1 MFVTIKKEV
10 SLEILFNLLT
20 SAFEGGSNYWIE
32 RAEKT
37 KRPKPEDI
45 YTEDNGLSPNVYL
58 QNIPL
63 SKGGEVT
70 VFDCEAEDEQGNQAS
85 YKLNLA
91 TLKKGIQVMAEKYP
105 KHFADAMDLEN
116 GCGDA
121 DTGDCFLQ
129 CCCFGEV
136 IYG

>member
-1 MFVTIKKEV
+1 MKVTIKKEV

-20 SAFEGGSNYWIE
+20 AAFEGGSNYWVGF
-32 RAEKT
+32 ADVT
-37 KRPKPEDI
+37 SHPKHEDR
-45 YTEDNGLSPNVYL
+45 YKNDLGGCWV
-58 QNIPL
+58 QDIPL
-63 SKGGEVT
+63 SPGGELMIC
-70 VFDCEAEDEQGNQAS
+70 DSEDEGKR
-85 YKLNLA
+85 YPLNLE
-91 TLKKGIQVMAEKYP
+91 TLQKGIQVMAEKYP
-105 KHFADAMDLEN
+105 KEFVAAMDLEN